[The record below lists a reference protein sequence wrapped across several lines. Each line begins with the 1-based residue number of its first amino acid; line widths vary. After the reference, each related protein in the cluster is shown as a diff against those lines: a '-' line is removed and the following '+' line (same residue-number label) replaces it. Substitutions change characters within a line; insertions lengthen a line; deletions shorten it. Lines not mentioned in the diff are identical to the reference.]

1 MKVYHFGSFLIFFDL
16 EDKVDKE
23 DKEEEV
29 GDCWRSF
36 ITTIPML
43 DRVSACSTESFP
55 SIFS

>member
-1 MKVYHFGSFLIFFDL
+1 LIFFDL